1 MLAASLLLV
10 ARRTAAHA
18 RLLSAV
24 VIGVVLAVT
33 VMASAAIYFDSLRN
47 LALDRSL
54 NSADQQGLDLEI
66 QAGIVPITHEK
77 QDRVL
82 QTMQDSIVERLKPF
96 LNDEQHAFKT
106 WTFLLDETL
115 PQVMSGECPCRATNT
130 APQPEDDAAAGTI
143 ACDCQRMSFVTVPD
157 PDQNLTFIAGGF
169 PSPALNL
176 PPEGGEYV
184 VDAAIDSDTADLF
197 GLTIGSDLHGK
208 IFWNDVHSKVTA
220 RVVGI
225 YQRTDPDLPLWRI
238 YDDTFSNKGLALEFA
253 RFVVSDE
260 SIIDGI
266 AHYFPGM
273 GADFA
278 WILDVNPSSIDASQ
292 TTQLR
297 DTINLTSNELRAI
310 VDNFVI
316 DTKLGDVLEQFE
328 SDLFFNK
335 LPMFVVLILIVLVVL
350 YYVVTLA
357 SLLVEAQR
365 TEVALLRSRGAT
377 SRQILAV
384 FVIEAAVLVGLA
396 VIIGP
401 LLAMVGVSA
410 IGTVPF
416 YADLNAGHALP
427 VRITFGAYQLALIG
441 GALSM
446 LALFIPAIR
455 ATRLGLLTDKR
466 SRARPPRLAF
476 IQRYYLDLGI
486 LGVVMFLFWQLT
498 RQGSFIATDVF
509 GDESVNNLVLAVP
522 AMFLVAAGVVLL
534 RVFPAV
540 MNLTG
545 RVMSSSIGSRIIPP
559 SVVLSIWQMARS
571 PASHARLSLL
581 LILTSGLG
589 VFAASFATTLERS
602 ATEQVLQDTG
612 ADLRVPSI
620 TSIVGGPS
628 FRTADR
634 MEQVEG
640 VVAASSVYRQSGSVS
655 YGTTN
660 ESFTLLGIESET
672 FPSVAWFRDDF
683 IESGSIDSVLEPIEI
698 GGRGGILLPDDSFWI
713 TALIKPLSRQQDT
726 YVIARLSDANDRYYT
741 VALGLLL
748 PEALDSNR
756 FTCSD
761 PDPSVTPGWCRV
773 GARLAPLPLGRNR
786 PLLFESPVRLHSI
799 GIVDFGN
806 GAPPGAVDI
815 DDIAVLTEDETQLK
829 IVEEFDDLSRW
840 RTLEPSAES
849 LGDTFS
855 VATDDTGN
863 QLPGIARFRW
873 TGAAARELRGIA
885 VGWDEPVMPAL
896 ASNTFMDK
904 FGVETGDP
912 VLVGVGSARIR
923 IKIAG
928 QIKLFPT
935 LNGDT
940 KPFLIADLDAVHAAL
955 NLAQLTGEV
964 QPNEVWLRTI
974 TGDEAEATRTGFVFN
989 SPPVDPVAALVDA
1002 ETARMDLRSGR
1013 IIDRSAQM
1021 STVAVDPLVSAGWQA
1036 LLGIS
1041 FLTVLIVSAIGFLV
1055 HVRISFTNRRGEF
1068 ALLRTMGLSMP
1079 QLLVLVLLEQIIVIG
1094 VAVGIGLFMGTR
1106 LGDTIIPFLA
1116 NSGED
1121 KTLVP
1126 PMVLQIDWT
1135 GFSITFGLLA
1145 VVFSAVIITIL
1156 LSVYRMSIHRVMRM
1170 GEG

>member
-1 MLAASLLLV
+1 MLTASLLLI

-54 NSADQQGLDLEI
+54 AAADQQRLDLSI
-66 QAGIVPITHEK
+66 QAGIVPITPERK
-77 QDRVL
+77 DVLL
-82 QTMQDSIVERLKPF
+82 QTMQGTIIERMGPF
-96 LNDEQHAFKT
+96 LDDEQHAYKT
-106 WTFLLDETL
+106 WTFLLDEPS
-115 PQVMSGECPCRATNT
+115 PQVMPGECPCRT
-130 APQPEDDAAAGTI
+130 ANSSPQPGDDRAAGTI
-143 ACDCQRMSFVTVPD
+143 ACDCRRMSFMTVPD
-157 PDQNLTFIAGGF
+157 PGKNLTFITGEF
-169 PSPALNL
+169 PAPALDL
-176 PPEGGEYV
+176 PTEGGEYV
-184 VDAAIDSDTADLF
+184 VDTAIDSATAELF
-197 GLTIGSDLHGK
+197 GLSVGSTLHGE
-208 IFWNDVHSKVTA
+208 IFWNDVHTKVTSH
-220 RVVGI
+220 VVGI
-225 YQRTDPDLPLWRI
+225 YERTDPNLPVWRI
-238 YDDTFSNKGLALEFA
+238 YDDAFSNSGLALEFA
-253 RFVVSDE
+253 RFVVSEE
-260 SIIDGI
+260 SILDGI

-278 WILDVNPSSIDASQ
+278 WILDVDPDSIDASQ
-292 TTQLR
+292 TTQIR
-297 DTINLTSNELRAI
+297 NTIDLTGTELRAI
-310 VDNFVI
+310 VDNFVMETRL
-316 DTKLGDVLEQFE
+316 DKVLAQFE
-328 SDLFFNK
+328 SDLFFNR

-357 SLLVEAQR
+357 FLLVEAQR

-396 VIIGP
+396 IVVGP
-401 LLAMVGVSA
+401 ILALLGVSA
-410 IGTVPF
+410 IGAVPF
-416 YADLNAGHALP
+416 YADLNDGQMLP
-427 VRITFGAYQLALIG
+427 VRLTWAAYQLAIIG

-455 ATRLGLLTDKR
+455 ATRLGLLTDRR

-486 LGVVMFLFWQLT
+486 LGVVLFLFWQLT
-498 RQGSFIATDVF
+498 RQGSFVATDVF
-509 GDESVNNLVLAVP
+509 GEESVNNLVLAVP

-534 RVFPAV
+534 RVFPAI

-545 RVMSSSIGSRIIPP
+545 RAMSSPLGSRIVPP
-559 SVVLSIWQMARS
+559 SIVLSIWQMARS

-602 ATEQVLQDTG
+602 TTEQILQDTG

-620 TSIVGGPS
+620 TSSVGGPS
-628 FRTADR
+628 FRLADR
-634 MEQVEG
+634 LAEVPG
-640 VVAASSVYRQSGSVS
+640 VVAASSVYRESVSVS

-660 ESFTLLGIESET
+660 ETFTLLGVEPET
-672 FPSVAWFRDDF
+672 FPAVAWFRDDF
-683 IESGSIDSVLEPIEI
+683 IESGSLDSALELIDV
-698 GGRGGILLPDDSFWI
+698 GGESGILLPEDSFWI
-713 TALIKPLSRQQDT
+713 TALIKPLTRQPDT

-741 VALGLLL
+741 VAMGILL
-748 PEALDSNR
+748 PEALDNSR
-756 FTCSD
+756 FSCNDGNQAASL
-761 PDPSVTPGWCRV
+761 GWCRV
-773 GARLAPLPLGRNR
+773 GARITPLPLGRNR

-799 GIVDFGN
+799 GIVEFGN

-815 DDIAVLTEDETQLK
+815 DDIAVLTQDETRLK
-829 IVEEFDDLSRW
+829 VVEEFDDLSRW

-855 VATDDTGN
+855 VASDDNGDPM
-863 QLPGIARFRW
+863 PGIARFRW
-873 TGAAARELRGIA
+873 TGAGARELRGIA
-885 VGWDEPVMPAL
+885 AGWDEPVIPAL
-896 ASNTFMDK
+896 ASDTFMEK
-904 FGVETGDP
+904 FGVGTGDP
-912 VLVGVGSARIR
+912 ILAGIGAARFR
-923 IKIAG
+923 IKIVG
-928 QIKLFPT
+928 QVDLFPT
-935 LNGDT
+935 LNGDA
-940 KPFLIADLDAVHAAL
+940 KPFLITDLEAVHATR
-955 NLAQLTGEV
+955 NLAQLSGEL
-964 QPNEVWLRTI
+964 QPNEIWLRTV
-974 TGDEAEATRTGFVFN
+974 TGDEAEATREGFTFN
-989 SPPVDPVAALVDA
+989 SPPVDPVTPLIDA
-1002 ETARMDLRSGR
+1002 ELARLGLRSSR

-1021 STVAVDPLVSAGWQA
+1021 ASVAVDPLVSAGWQA

-1041 FLTVLIVSAIGFLV
+1041 FLTVLVVSAIGFLV
-1055 HVRISFTNRRGEF
+1055 HARISFANRRGEF

-1079 QLLVLVLLEQIIVIG
+1079 QLLVLVLLEQVIVIG

-1121 KTLVP
+1121 NTLVP

-1135 GFSITFGLLA
+1135 GFSMTFGLLA
-1145 VVFSAVIITIL
+1145 VVFSAVIIAIL

>member
-1 MLAASLLLV
+1 LLAASLLLI

-47 LALDRSL
+47 LALDRAL
-54 NSADQQGLDLEI
+54 KATNPELLDLEA
-66 QAGIVPITHEK
+66 QAGTVPITHEK
-77 QDRVL
+77 RDTVL
-82 QTMQDSIVERLKPF
+82 QTMQDTLIKRMQPF
-96 LNDEQHAFKT
+96 LNDEQHAYKT
-106 WTFLLDETL
+106 WTFLLDEPVTQVL
-115 PQVMSGECPCRATNT
+115 PGECPCRIRNT
-130 APQPEDDAAAGTI
+130 APQPEDDTAAGTI
-143 ACDCQRMSFVTVPD
+143 ACDCRRMSFMTVPD
-157 PDQNLTFIAGGF
+157 PEQNLRFVAGEF
-169 PSPALNL
+169 PTPSVNL

-184 VDAAIDSDTADLF
+184 VDVAIDSFTADLF
-197 GLTIGSDLHGK
+197 GLYLDSRLHGEV
-208 IFWNDVHSKVTA
+208 FWNDVHNKVTA
-220 RVVGI
+220 HVVGI
-225 YQRTDPDLPLWRI
+225 FERENPDLPLWRI
-238 YDDTFSNKGLALEFA
+238 YDDTFSNSGLALEFA
-253 RFVVSDE
+253 RFVVSE
-260 SIIDGI
+260 EAILDGI
-266 AHYFPGM
+266 GRYFPGM

-278 WILDVNPSSIDASQ
+278 WILDVNPGSIDASQ
-292 TTQLR
+292 TTQIR
-297 DTINLTSNELRAI
+297 NTIDLTGTELRAV
-310 VDNFVI
+310 VDNFLL
-316 DTKLGDVLEQFE
+316 DTRLDDVLAQFE
-328 SDLFFNK
+328 SDLFFNR

-384 FVIEAAVLVGLA
+384 FVIEAAALVGLA

-401 LLAMVGVSA
+401 ILAMAGVSA
-410 IGTVPF
+410 IGAVPF
-416 YADLNAGHALP
+416 YSDLNAGQPLP
-427 VRITFGAYQLALIG
+427 VRLTFGAYQLAFIG

-455 ATRLGLLTDKR
+455 ATRLGLLADRR

-486 LGVVMFLFWQLT
+486 LGVVLFLFWQLT
-498 RQGSFIATDVF
+498 RQGSFVATDVF

-545 RVMSSSIGSRIIPP
+545 RVMSSPFGSKIVPP
-559 SVVLSIWQMARS
+559 SIVLSIWQMARS

-628 FRTADR
+628 FRVADT
-634 MEQVEG
+634 MAEIPG
-640 VVAASSVYRQSGSVS
+640 VVAASSVYRESGSVS

-660 ESFTLLGIESET
+660 EVFTLVGVEPST
-672 FPSVAWFRDDF
+672 SPSVAWFRDDF
-683 IESGSIDSVLEPIEI
+683 VETDSIDSMLEPISVE
-698 GGRGGILLPDDSFWI
+698 GKGGILLPDDAFWI
-713 TALIKPLSRQQDT
+713 SALVKPLTRQPDT

-741 VALGLLL
+741 VAMGLLL
-748 PEALDSNR
+748 PEALDNNR
-756 FTCSD
+756 FSCTES
-761 PDPSVTPGWCRV
+761 DPSVQEGWCRI
-773 GARLAPLPLGRNR
+773 GARITPLPLGRNR
-786 PLLFESPVRLHSI
+786 PLLFESPVTLHSI

-815 DDIAVLTEDETQLK
+815 DDIAVLTQDETRLK
-829 IVEEFDDLSRW
+829 VVEEFDDLSRW

-855 VATDDTGN
+855 VATNDNGEPM
-863 QLPGIARFRW
+863 PGIARFRW
-873 TGAAARELRGIA
+873 TGAGARELRGIA
-885 VGWDEPVMPAL
+885 AGWDEPIMPAL
-896 ASNTFMDK
+896 ASDTFMKK
-904 FGVETGDP
+904 FGLENGDP
-912 VLVGVGSARIR
+912 VLVGVGAARIR
-923 IKIAG
+923 IKIVG
-928 QIKLFPT
+928 QTRLFPT

-955 NLAQLTGEV
+955 NLAQLTGEM
-964 QPNEVWLRTI
+964 QPNEVWLRTV
-974 TGDEAEATRTGFVFN
+974 TGDEAEATRTGFTFN
-989 SPPVDPVAALVDA
+989 SPPVDPVAADV
-1002 ETARMDLRSGR
+1002 ETEITRMGLRSGR

-1021 STVAVDPLVSAGWQA
+1021 ASVAVDPLVSAGWQA

-1121 KTLVP
+1121 KVLVP

-1135 GFSITFGLLA
+1135 GFSLTFGLLA
-1145 VVFSAVIITIL
+1145 VVFSAVIIAIL